1 MTDLEPVFILVEGEP
16 RGKGR
21 PKFARQGGFVRVYTD
36 DKTMKYEALIQL
48 EARRAMKG
56 RPIIAGP
63 VKIVMEIHHSIRPS
77 WTKAKRA
84 GAAAGEI
91 APTIKCDFDNV
102 AKVFCDALNGCLW
115 VDDTQVIEA
124 RITKHFSETPC
135 VSILITPLDL
145 QSA

>member
-56 RPIIAGP
+56 RPLITGP
-63 VKIVMEIHHSIRPS
+63 VKIRMEILHPVRAS
-77 WTKAKRA
+77 WSKSKRA
-84 GAAAGEI
+84 GALAGTIAATVK
-91 APTIKCDFDNV
+91 PDSDNV
-102 AKVFCDALNGCLW
+102 EKIVYDALNGYVW
-115 VDDTQVIEA
+115 GDDTQVVDA
-124 RITKHFSETPC
+124 HVTKHFSETPC

-145 QSA
+145 ESA